1 MDPLAGIALMTTA
14 AAVTLYALY
23 WVIRKAVAAAI
34 ADARR
39 PVDPSGID

>member
-1 MDPLAGIALMTTA
+1 MDPLSGIALITTV

-23 WVIRKAVAAAI
+23 WVIRKAVAAGI

-39 PVDPSGID
+39 SADEASHD